1 MNDDD
6 SFYVS
11 VEDLIKE
18 REEDGNFAAHEA
30 DNPAPQG
37 NQAPEL
43 YTGMM

>member
-18 REEDGNFAAHEA
+18 REEDGNLALHEA
-30 DNPAPQG
+30 GNHAPQG